1 MLFHIYPL
9 IHKFNIDRLKNLS
22 IHCVCH
28 LFTQREGG
36 GRGDSDT
43 ESVLPNRI
51 MKAELQEKNC
61 SLH

>member
-28 LFTQREGG
+28 LFTQGGGGEGG
-36 GRGDSDT
+36 FRH
-43 ESVLPNRI
+43 R
-51 MKAELQEKNC
+51 KRAA
-61 SLH
+61 

>member
-9 IHKFNIDRLKNLS
+9 IHKSNIDRLKNLS

-28 LFTQREGG
+28 LFTKVGG
-36 GRGDSDT
+36 GGGDLDT

-51 MKAELQEKNC
+51 MKVELQEKNC